1 MNFFDIAILLF
12 TLELIFNKYIS
23 EKVFLYSLYLSVVT
37 AIAQIF
43 TVGYKWQYMSIYFL
57 ICLYAIKY
65 TFKFSI
71 SNNLLKFGSGIIIGI
86 SFIISFFI
94 IYFLPI
100 PEFKIENQK
109 YSVSYEEIYINIE
122 TRPQPL
128 AFSEISN
135 LSENSNR
142 ELLVDIYYPSND
154 ETEPNQL
161 FRNAST
167 NWGETVINYLNRT
180 WNINL
185 PTFLFSHLNLS
196 FLDVG
201 VDLEPI
207 KGELPVV
214 VYTHG
219 WAGEKIFATDQLINI
234 ASQGYIVIAIDHTG
248 LAMFTELPGGTIY
261 NYGSTEASTKVFN
274 VMKEMS
280 IDIQDTLSH
289 IEKLNYQINFDD
301 ISIIGHSTGGGS
313 AYLFC
318 LTNKCSTL
326 ILQDPFFVPIIEEL
340 ENIELNTNS
349 YFIYS
354 EDWYRGNEDLNN
366 LNEIDVYEKY
376 LTNKELAKGYYLTE
390 SAHYDF
396 LAFGSISPLTKY
408 TFLKGSINYA
418 NSLKTNNYF
427 NLSALNNVQI
437 EENEFLKKINK

>member
-23 EKVFLYSLYLSVVT
+23 EKVFLYSLYLSVLT

-43 TVGYKWQYMSIYFL
+43 TVGYKWQYMPIYFL

-122 TRPQPL
+122 TRTQPL

-185 PTFLFSHLNLS
+185 PSFIFSHLNLS

>member
-23 EKVFLYSLYLSVVT
+23 EKVFLYSLYLSVLT

-43 TVGYKWQYMSIYFL
+43 TVGYKWQYMPIYFL
-57 ICLYAIKY
+57 ICLYGIKY

-71 SNNLLKFGSGIIIGI
+71 SNNSLKFASGLFIGI
-86 SFIISFFI
+86 SFTISFSI

-109 YSVSYEEIYINIE
+109 YSVGYEEIYINIE
-122 TRPQPL
+122 SRSQPL

-135 LSENSNR
+135 LSENSSR

-154 ETEPNQL
+154 GTEPIQL

-185 PTFLFSHLNLS
+185 PSFIFSHLNLS

-201 VDLEPI
+201 LDLEPI

-234 ASQGYIVIAIDHTG
+234 ASQGYIVIALDHTG
-248 LAMFTELPGGTIY
+248 LAMFTELPSETIY
-261 NYGSTEASTKVFN
+261 NYGSTEASTKVFD

-289 IEKLNYQINFDD
+289 IKKLNYEINFED

-318 LTNKCSTL
+318 RTNKCSTL

-340 ENIELNTNS
+340 DNIELNTTS

-354 EDWYRGNEDLNN
+354 QDWYKGYEDDNSIS
-366 LNEIDVYEKY
+366 EIEVFREYTK
-376 LTNKELAKGYYLTE
+376 NKELAEGYYLTD

-396 LAFGSISPLTKY
+396 VAFGIISQLTSY
-408 TFLKGSINYA
+408 TFLKGSIDYKD
-418 NSLKTNNYF
+418 SLQTNNYF
-427 NLSALNNVQI
+427 NISALNKQEI
-437 EENEFLKKINK
+437 QETAYLRKIDK